1 MIDAIAAFEGRMAK
15 VEGGVATGKTEAL
28 IRRCARSISQGEDP
42 ASIGV
47 CVASGM
53 AADEFRERLRHAL
66 GDKEALADKV
76 RIARALDFCTEIL
89 STPEARDFTGRT
101 PRLLDASEYAFFLE
115 DMKTLGTPV
124 RRMRKMLSFFYRQWA
139 NLNPESEW
147 LEPGEESQSRKH
159 MSHLLESYG
168 AMIEQ
173 EAPMLCAQ
181 YLTSEEGKQAR
192 HAYMTMLCDDFQ
204 NLSHAEQSCMCML
217 ARNQVIVCGNVNQT
231 SSNTNTYPHPEGFAD
246 FAKLRH
252 GVQEFF
258 LDSTPSNPEIAAM
271 TNALCSCDGMDSRMV
286 STAHAEN
293 SNDNA
298 AEIVKWGTPNDEING
313 LAYYVADLCK
323 EGGDEFKRRLVLFVP
338 NRRWAHAL
346 HDALSHRG
354 IASSLAAAGS
364 RIGGDP
370 RDLKRC
376 EALTVFLR
384 LGLLA
389 RPHDVVTWRCWCG
402 LDNYLTNSD
411 AWTRL
416 DAWAQEQ
423 NLGLYEALE
432 RASKE
437 VAAGRE
443 PFLRAEVLTQRF
455 DEGRAFIEANAKR
468 RGFALARVTGAQD
481 APEFADIVDL
491 MDGDEDAVQ
500 LEALARAFFADP
512 KPREN
517 AYQVRIV
524 SFDKAEGLSCDIAII
539 AGAIDGFIPV
549 RNAFELIQTD
559 EERERTMRE
568 QRRLFYSVV
577 GKAKQKLMVS
587 YSAQADLELAER
599 TKMQVVRVRSEEGKR
614 VAMLRPSSFLEEMGD
629 ARPGAIGGQAL
640 LCQRGLN

>member
-1 MIDAIAAFEGRMAK
+1 MIDIIAAFEGRMAK

-28 IRRCARSISQGEDP
+28 IRRCSHLISQGEAP

-53 AADEFRERLRHAL
+53 AADEFRERLRATL
-66 GDKEALADKV
+66 GDKEALADEV

-89 STPEARDFTGRT
+89 HTPEARAFTGRI

-124 RRMRKMLSFFYRQWA
+124 RRLRKMLSFFYRQWA
-139 NLNPESEW
+139 NLNPEDEW

-159 MSHLLESYG
+159 ISHLLESYG
-168 AMIEQ
+168 AMLVQ

-181 YLTSEEGKQAR
+181 YLASEAGKQAR
-192 HAYMTMLCDDFQ
+192 HAYTTMLCDDFQ
-204 NLSHAEQSCMCML
+204 NLSRAEQSCMCML
-217 ARNQVIVCGNVNQT
+217 ARNQLIVCGNINQT
-231 SSNTNTYPHPEGFAD
+231 SSNTDAYPHPEGFAD

-258 LDSTPSNPEIAAM
+258 LSSTPSSAAIAAM
-271 TNALCSCDGMDSRMV
+271 ANALCSCNGMDSRMV
-286 STAHAEN
+286 STAHDEN
-293 SNDNA
+293 PDDSTA
-298 AEIVKWGTPNDEING
+298 VVVKWTTPNDEING
-313 LAYYVADLCK
+313 LAHYITDLCK
-323 EGGDEFKRRLVLFVP
+323 EAGDKFKRRLVLFVP

-376 EALTVFLR
+376 EALAVFLR

-389 RPHDVVTWRCWCG
+389 RPHDVATWRCWCG
-402 LDNYLTNSD
+402 LGNYLTNSD
-411 AWTRL
+411 AWARL
-416 DAWAQEQ
+416 DSWAQEQ

-432 RASKE
+432 RASEE
-437 VAAGRE
+437 VAAGRT
-443 PFLRAEVLTQRF
+443 PFLRAEMLTARF
-455 DEGRAFIEANAKR
+455 DEGRSFIEANTKR
-468 RGFALARVTGAQD
+468 RGFALARATGAQD

-517 AYQVRIV
+517 AYQIRIV
-524 SFDKAEGLSCDIAII
+524 AFDKAEGLSCDMAII

-549 RNAFELIQTD
+549 RNAFEAIQTD
-559 EERERTMRE
+559 EERERAMRE
-568 QRRLFYSVV
+568 QRRLFYSVL
-577 GKAKQKLMVS
+577 GKAQQKLMVS
-587 YSAQADLELAER
+587 YFTQADLELAER
-599 TKMQVVRVRSEEGKR
+599 TKMQVARVRSEEGER
-614 VAMLRPSSFLEEMGD
+614 VAMVRPSSFLEEMGD